1 VGNCGPASAGVVD
14 FELSCGLPPGPDFAD
29 LAALAEELGYARVWI
44 YDSAPLWEDSFV
56 HLALAAERTT
66 RVGLGAAVLVPGQRS
81 VVAMASGV
89 ATIAR
94 ISGGR
99 FRACFGTGSTA
110 RLAVGQRPMTLRA
123 LADYVTALRQLLAG
137 KTAIVGGAPA
147 RMLHASGLAEPR
159 PIEVPLWM
167 SAFGPRGAAL
177 AGEVADGII
186 GPVHPTLPAAMI
198 ASGTVLDPGEDR
210 GADRVRAAIGPWRV
224 VDWHS
229 AYARGGAEAVD
240 AMPGGRAWREAL
252 EALAPA
258 GERHLLTFEGHV
270 THLPGRDR
278 QLLEYIDVTAMVG
291 DAARI
296 GRQLARLA
304 GLGFREVI
312 YTPAGPDV
320 ARELCAFASADP
332 SRR

>member
-1 VGNCGPASAGVVD
+1 
-14 FELSCGLPPGPDFAD
+14 
-29 LAALAEELGYARVWI
+29 
-44 YDSAPLWEDSFV
+44 
-56 HLALAAERTT
+56 
-66 RVGLGAAVLVPGQRS
+66 
-81 VVAMASGV
+81 
-89 ATIAR
+89 
-94 ISGGR
+94 
-99 FRACFGTGSTA
+99 
-110 RLAVGQRPMTLRA
+110 
-123 LADYVTALRQLLAG
+123 
-137 KTAIVGGAPA
+137 
-147 RMLHASGLAEPR
+147 
-159 PIEVPLWM
+159 
-167 SAFGPRGAAL
+167 
-177 AGEVADGII
+177 
-186 GPVHPTLPAAMI
+186 
-198 ASGTVLDPGEDR
+198 
-210 GADRVRAAIGPWRV
+210 
-224 VDWHS
+224 
-229 AYARGGAEAVD
+229 
-240 AMPGGRAWREAL
+240 MPGGRAWREAL